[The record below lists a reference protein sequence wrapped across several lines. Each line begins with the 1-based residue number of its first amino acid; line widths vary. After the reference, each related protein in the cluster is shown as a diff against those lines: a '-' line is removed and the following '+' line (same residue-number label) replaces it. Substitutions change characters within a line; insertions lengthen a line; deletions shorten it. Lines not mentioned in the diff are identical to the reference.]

1 MMATNAIAITL
12 GTLATI
18 ALAEDHVPAPNMQ
31 GLLDRGF
38 EVIAEGQLVGAVD
51 CDPQSA
57 PITIGQIRQPPA
69 KTCFTGNVTYGS
81 FKRLKGNDGEFVCV
95 SFRDWAC
102 YQSQNPN

>member
-1 MMATNAIAITL
+1 MMAANAIAITL
-12 GTLATI
+12 GTLATV
-18 ALAEDHVPAPNMQ
+18 ALAEDHVPALNLQ
-31 GLLDRGF
+31 RLLDRGF
-38 EVIAEGQLVGAVD
+38 EVIAEGKLVGAVD

-57 PITIGQIRQPPA
+57 PITLEQIRQPPA

-81 FKRLKGNDGEFVCV
+81 FKRLKGSDGEFVCV